1 MDTKGHDV
9 LRGFAGFELEFLRV
23 FSSFRGVMRCIAGGT
38 QGERRGCCLG
48 HKLLVHFGAVG
59 AVCAQSEN
67 QMVRRHRV
75 SKFSMV
81 LTVSSDPSQ
90 SESKVIS

>member
-1 MDTKGHDV
+1 MT
-9 LRGFAGFELEFLRV
+9 
-23 FSSFRGVMRCIAGGT
+23 GGS

-48 HKLLVHFGAVG
+48 HKLLVLFGAVG
-59 AVCAQSEN
+59 AVWAQSEI
-67 QMVRRHRV
+67 QMVRRQRV

-90 SESKVIS
+90 TQSKVIS